1 MSHYRWKQG
10 KPTLAEYPDEDL
22 FEDGEL
28 DESTT
33 RKVSITPVEEKIL
46 WLLNTGRAVLARWEE
61 SE

>member
-1 MSHYRWKQG
+1 MEYNNHI
-10 KPTLAEYPDEDL
+10 LVAYPDEDL

-46 WLLNTGRAVLARWEE
+46 WLLSTGRAVLARWEDLNGR
-61 SE
+61 

>member
-1 MSHYRWKQG
+1 MKD
-10 KPTLAEYPDEDL
+10 KTLNHILIEYPDEDL

-61 SE
+61 LDGR